1 MLKRICVLTTVF
13 CLMISLCSTWAS
25 EEMEVLG
32 VKFPLEKVVAGK
44 TLKLNGVAYRK
55 ALGFIK
61 VYAVGLYLEKPTHN
75 AGEVISSEQVKQLFF
90 HYLTNKATAKKLQ
103 EGYLDLMK
111 ECNPPEMVERNKDD
125 MALYA
130 SWMDKD
136 MRPGLTSVSTY
147 VPGKGLTLEYQGEV
161 RGTIANPEFIQMY
174 YRYNFGEKAN
184 PKIRNGLLGK

>member
-13 CLMISLCSTWAS
+13 CLMICLCSTWAS

-61 VYAVGLYLEKPTHN
+61 VYVVGLYLEKPTHN
-75 AGEVISSEQVKQLFF
+75 AEEVISSEQVKQLFF
-90 HYLTNKATAKKLQ
+90 HYLTDKATAKKLQ

-111 ECNPPEMVERNKDD
+111 ECNPPEMVERNKED

-161 RGTIANPEFIQMY
+161 RGTITNPEFIQMY

-184 PKIRNGLLGK
+184 SKIRDGLLGK

>member
-1 MLKRICVLTTVF
+1 MSKRICVLTTVF
-13 CLMISLCSTWAS
+13 CLMICLCSAWAS

-61 VYAVGLYLEKPTHN
+61 VYVVGLYLEKPTHS
-75 AGEVISSEQVKQLFF
+75 AEEVISSEQVKQLFL
-90 HYLTNKATAKKLQ
+90 HYLTDMATAKKLQ

-136 MRPGLTSVSTY
+136 MKPGLTSVSTY

-184 PKIRNGLLGK
+184 PKIRDGLLGK